1 MKLLKEFKML
11 LIFVFIFSSVLFIPK
26 VKAASYNVYTV
37 KYKCKV
43 RTSASD
49 KVSAIK
55 NGNDDVTVVPNQELE
70 YIKTLKGPNNGLQN
84 QDWYAVKFDYA
95 AREYT
100 GYVAKACMYD
110 PKTYSYNDDSSF
122 EQKISSFPESYKPYL
137 RKLHAI
143 HPNWTYEA
151 DYTNLDWETA
161 AEAESQK
168 GTSAISSL
176 YPSLRFTDSLNPNG
190 IIVDGTSWYAPC
202 KDAVKYYMDP
212 RNFLTEKNV
221 FMFQSLKYNSNEDS
235 SVQELL
241 NGTFMEGSF
250 TENGY
255 TKTYASAFIK
265 AGQESGVSSIHLASR
280 ALQEM
285 GTKGSSASSGKV
297 SGYEGYYNF
306 YNIYATSGVDN
317 YIKGLQY
324 AKDNG
329 WDSIQKAI
337 TEGAKWIG
345 ASYINKGQD
354 TLYFQKFNV
363 SSRKVYTAYVH
374 QYMTNI
380 MAPESESSSI
390 YKSYNANGKLGSNY
404 NFVIPVYNNRPNS
417 AFKVSRTDTV
427 GGSTTPSVPDSN
439 QGGTTGGNTNKD
451 QSKPATISPDTKV
464 LNSGYRL
471 SNGYLTGV
479 SYGEDISVIKN
490 RIQNQGGSISTLN
503 SAWISKMS
511 GKVSTGDIASVD
523 DKAFQI
529 VVYGD
534 ISGDGVINIKD
545 LLLVQKY
552 LLRSQNITEANKEA
566 ADVSHDA
573 NVTIKDLLLIQKYLL
588 GTGNINQ

>member
-1 MKLLKEFKML
+1 MKMHIKNYKLM
-11 LIFVFIFSSVLFIPK
+11 LIFIITLLCFMAIPEI
-26 VKAASYNVYTV
+26 KAASYDVYTV
-37 KYKCKV
+37 KSSMGKKDCPV
-43 RTSASD
+43 RTGPSTNNAI
-49 KVSAIK
+49 IK
-55 NGNDDVTVVPNQELE
+55 NGNDNVYVYANQTLE
-70 YIKTLKGPNNGLQN
+70 YIKTETGINNSKN
-84 QDWYAVKFDYA
+84 ANWYAVKFDYA

-100 GYVAKACMYD
+100 GYVVEACI
-110 PKTYSYNDDSSF
+110 KKTTYSYSDDATF
-122 EQKISSFPESYKPYL
+122 EESIKEFPDSYKTYL

-143 HPNWTYEA
+143 HPTWTYKA
-151 DYTNLDWETA
+151 DYTNLDWEA
-161 AEAESQK
+161 SAEAESEK
-168 GTSAISSL
+168 GTSAISYL
-176 YPSLRFTDSLNPNG
+176 YPSLIFKDSLNPNG

-202 KDAVKYYMDP
+202 KDAVKYFMDP

-235 SVQELL
+235 SVQKLL

-250 TENGY
+250 TENGNSR
-255 TKTYASAFIK
+255 TYAEAFIK

-285 GTKGSSASSGKV
+285 GTKGSSASSGNV
-297 SGYEGYYNF
+297 PGYEGYYNF

-363 SSRKVYTAYVH
+363 SSGKVYKAYAH

-390 YKSYNANGKLGSNY
+390 FKSYSANGKLDDNY

-427 GGSTTPSVPDSN
+427 GGSTTPQAPDSN
-439 QGGTTGGNTNKD
+439 QDGSDSG
-451 QSKPATISPDTKV
+451 SKQPTISPETKV
-464 LNSGYRL
+464 SNSGYRL
-471 SNGYLTGV
+471 SNGYITGIT
-479 SYGEDISVIKN
+479 YGQDISVIKAN
-490 RIQNQGGSISTLN
+490 LQKQGGEVSTLN
-503 SAWISKMS
+503 SAWVSKMS
-511 GKVSTGDIASVD
+511 GAVSTGDIISID
-523 DKAFQI
+523 DKAFQ
-529 VVYGD
+529 VAVYGD
-534 ISGDGVINIKD
+534 LSGDGIVGIKD

-552 LLRSQNITEANKEA
+552 LLRSQDLTGSYKEA
-566 ADVSHDA
+566 SDVSHDGA
-573 NVTIKDLLLIQKYLL
+573 ITIKDLLLIQKYLL

>member
-1 MKLLKEFKML
+1 MKNTKGYK
-11 LIFVFIFSSVLFIPK
+11 LIFIFVITLLCFVSVSK
-26 VKAASYNVYTV
+26 VKAASYDVYTV
-37 KYKCKV
+37 RYKCKV
-43 RTSASD
+43 RTSPSD
-49 KVSAIK
+49 LVSAIK
-55 NGNDDVTVVPNQELE
+55 NGNDDVFVSQNQELE
-70 YIKTLKGPNNGLQN
+70 YIKTVKGPNNGLQN
-84 QDWYAVKFDYA
+84 QDWYAVRFDYA
-95 AREYT
+95 ARQYT

-110 PKTYSYNDDSSF
+110 KKTYSYSDDSSF
-122 EQKISSFPESYKPYL
+122 EQSISSFPESYKPYL

-143 HPNWTYEA
+143 HPTWTYKA
-151 DYTNLDWETA
+151 DYTNLEWEA
-161 AEAESQK
+161 SADAESQK

-176 YPSLRFTDSLNPNG
+176 YPSLIFKDSLNPNG
-190 IIVDGTSWYAPC
+190 IVVDGTSWYAPC
-202 KDAVKYYMDP
+202 KDAVKYFMDP

-235 SVQELL
+235 SVQKLL

-250 TENGY
+250 TENGNS
-255 TKTYASAFIK
+255 KTYAEAFIE
-265 AGQESGVSSIHLASR
+265 AGKESGVSSIHLASR

-297 SGYEGYYNF
+297 PGYEGYYNF

-363 SSRKVYTAYVH
+363 SSGKVYKVYTH

-380 MAPESESSSI
+380 MAPQSESSNI
-390 YKSYNANGKLGSNY
+390 FKSYSDNNKLNDNY
-404 NFVIPVYNNRPNS
+404 NFVIPVYNNRPDS

-427 GGSTTPSVPDSN
+427 GGSTTPQEKDSN
-439 QGGTTGGNTNKD
+439 QNGNSSEAK
-451 QSKPATISPDTKV
+451 QPTISPETKV
-464 LNSGYRL
+464 SNSGYRL
-471 SNGYLTGV
+471 SSGYITGV
-479 SYGEDISVIKN
+479 TYGQDISAIKAN
-490 RIQNQGGSISTLN
+490 LQKQGGEISTLN
-503 SAWISKMS
+503 SAWGSKMS
-511 GKVSTGDIASVD
+511 GIVATGDIISID
-523 DKAFQI
+523 NRAFQ
-529 VVYGD
+529 VAVYGD
-534 ISGDGVINIKD
+534 LSGDGAIGIKD

-552 LLRSQNITEANKEA
+552 LLGSQDLTGSYKEA
-566 ADVSHDA
+566 SDVSHDGA
-573 NVTIKDLLLIQKYLL
+573 ITIKDLLLVQKYLL